1 MALST
6 VKCNYLT
13 PLHFKGLKYLW
24 QAVTCCAVLLWVT
37 VCWFQSAV
45 ALPVLYTGLC
55 TDMQQQH
62 ATAVFMVNRFFMQ
75 LFRTSNIEI
84 VHYCLTVFGCEL
96 PSVLLV
102 NQVWEIHQEIC
113 MWPCLV
119 KLFYFSVLLLLST
132 HADRHVVDIS
142 FTVCFFVY
150 VCVCVRRIFCKRYL
164 GRGLA

>member
-84 VHYCLTVFGCEL
+84 VHYCQTVFGCEL
-96 PSVLLV
+96 PSILLV
-102 NQVWEIHQEIC
+102 
-113 MWPCLV
+113 
-119 KLFYFSVLLLLST
+119 
-132 HADRHVVDIS
+132 
-142 FTVCFFVY
+142 
-150 VCVCVRRIFCKRYL
+150 KRYIVRCNSRRL
-164 GRGLA
+164 IVTIKPYNERLYRQRFAIATNILTLECNTFEVLQGPKFNMKWFR

>member
-1 MALST
+1 M
-6 VKCNYLT
+6 
-13 PLHFKGLKYLW
+13 
-24 QAVTCCAVLLWVT
+24 
-37 VCWFQSAV
+37 CWFQSAV

-113 MWPCLV
+113 M
-119 KLFYFSVLLLLST
+119 
-132 HADRHVVDIS
+132 
-142 FTVCFFVY
+142 
-150 VCVCVRRIFCKRYL
+150 
-164 GRGLA
+164 